1 VVYLEKKLVTSIF
14 NGILFLICV
23 SYLIISFSMS
33 IGKPDNPGPGFVPI
47 TIGVMG
53 TLLALG
59 LLIKDIISK
68 YDVKIE
74 DFTKPGVLRFSGYVV
89 SIFLFLVTYNYL
101 GIPVLFLLVFS
112 LAKIIGFRGWI
123 YPLLFAGVFTS
134 IVYFLFSLLQIPFPA
149 GIF

>member
-1 VVYLEKKLVTSIF
+1 MYLEKKLVTNIF

-74 DFTKPGVLRFSGYVV
+74 DFTKPGVLRFSGFVV
-89 SIFLFLVTYNYL
+89 SILLFLLTYNLL
-101 GIPVLFLLVFS
+101 GVPVLFLLVLS
-112 LAKIIGFRGWI
+112 LAKIIGYKGWI
-123 YPLLFAGVFTS
+123 FPILFAGVFTS